1 MGLGQYVSPRFA
13 VHITS
18 AAAGHEIPIDR
29 LRASCLWYP
38 GRALSSVDGQQVS
51 GFVLYVSPPLLDAL
65 ETALEIAL
73 EVEDPEVD
81 VEGGEPGVSHRLTA
95 SIAASK
101 FATVRQLLAAILKR
115 VQQALPVTKRKL
127 LAELVPEDPDLLRK
141 IEEILQA
148 QGLHVLVPLQVGR
161 SYQLITDA
169 TEALLPV
176 SPNELKRN
184 PRLCFVLL
192 STDVLEDRRE
202 SPWLRQVAQIM
213 ALPVIAPRAPRDV
226 LRFVL
231 DMPVLQAVYKD
242 EQLCWELAQAMHDV
256 TGGWPDL
263 CDRFYA
269 RLLRLKDIE
278 ELRDLLRD
286 LSRLLRLGEHDPG
299 RHGEELLA
307 LALGSAG
314 AGPGAAGAL
323 DLPDLPPLRPQSGGE
338 GAFGIGGGHDA
349 LLALMAQPGPFTW
362 QDHGRAYLD
371 GVIGWDRGMAVPRSP
386 LIGLCLRGRLAR
398 IGIGAGSSRASQV
411 TAGSPGPAAP
421 DAADPIRPPGPRTVR
436 WLHVSD
442 FHFTARAGADR
453 DMVLDALVDTVTDL
467 YRHGRRV
474 DLIFI
479 TGDIAQSGAPE
490 EYVRAEAYLR
500 RLCEAAHVDPGA
512 VHLVPGNHDV
522 YRPNG
527 EGLARTLTDHQMV
540 LRYFEDR
547 PHRPHLLKL
556 EAFRAFYDRFYQ
568 GARRAAPGH
577 ATALAEIVRVREL
590 DLGILPLNTAWF
602 AQDDQDAGKLLI
614 GEPVVRAG
622 LNVLAG
628 ATLRIS
634 LMHHPVSDLSE
645 LERRLIGERLAENCH
660 FVLRGHLHDTE
671 AQKISTAY
679 QQSLSLAAGAS
690 YQGRTPYQ
698 NRALFVE
705 AEVVP
710 EQQLVQVRPYPIR
723 YEMTGHDRWTLDTSV
738 FPRSYPT
745 YLETLSISLQKK

>member
-51 GFVLYVSPPLLDAL
+51 GYVLYVSPPLLEAL

-127 LAELVPEDPDLLRK
+127 LADLVPEDPELLRK
-141 IEEILQA
+141 IEDTLQTH
-148 QGLHVLVPLQVGR
+148 GLHVLVPLQVGR

-176 SPNELKRN
+176 SPNELRRN

-213 ALPVIAPRAPRDV
+213 ALPVCAPRAPRDV

-242 EQLCWELAQAMHDV
+242 EQLCWELAQALHDI

-263 CDRFYA
+263 CDRFHA

-286 LSRLLRLGEHDPG
+286 LSRLLRLCEHDPV
-299 RHGEELLA
+299 RHGEELMA
-307 LALGSAG
+307 LAFG
-314 AGPGAAGAL
+314 GP
-323 DLPDLPPLRPQSGGE
+323 DLPDLPPVRPRSGGDSSL
-338 GAFGIGGGHDA
+338 GIGGIGGGAVHDA
-349 LLALMAQPGPFTW
+349 LVALLAQPGPFTW

-371 GVIGWDRGMAVPRSP
+371 GVIGWDRGMAVPRSQ
-386 LIGLCLRGRLAR
+386 LVGLCLRGRLSR
-398 IGIGAGSSRASQV
+398 LGLGAPRAGQGQ
-411 TAGSPGPAAP
+411 AQAP
-421 DAADPIRPPGPRTVR
+421 SDAADPLQPPGPRTVR

-442 FHFTARAGADR
+442 FHFTARAGAER
-453 DMVLDALVDTVTDL
+453 DMVLDALIDTVTDL
-467 YRHGRRV
+467 HRHGRRA

-479 TGDIAQSGAPE
+479 TGDIAQSGAAE
-490 EYVRAEAYLR
+490 EYLRAETYLR
-500 RLCEAAHVDPGA
+500 RLCEAAHVDPIA

-527 EGLARTLTDHQMV
+527 EGLARTLTDQQMA

-602 AQDDQDAGKLLI
+602 AQDDQDAGKLLV

-622 LNVLAG
+622 LNVLSA

-690 YQGRTPYQ
+690 YQGRSPYQ

-705 AEVVP
+705 AEVLP
-710 EQQLVQVRPYPIR
+710 EQHLVQVRPYPIR